1 MKIKT
6 LSRPNQSM
14 RHRDGYGFRPQLPDH
29 PRQGAVGRNGPLF
42 NFTQLTDIRR
52 GTFTMKYAEYQQV
65 PTDVQ
70 NKLLK
75 EYEEIQKEE

>member
-42 NFTQLTDIRR
+42 NFTQLTDF
-52 GTFTMKYAEYQQV
+52 GSWY
-65 PTDVQ
+65 
-70 NKLLK
+70 LH
-75 EYEEIQKEE
+75 YEIC